1 MHRAVPGPGLAG
13 QLHFVPGMTLNIDI
27 MILSEDL

>member
-1 MHRAVPGPGLAG
+1 MHRAGPGLAG